1 MCVCVPIYT
10 HVSIYVYVFIYV
22 YVGIYVY
29 VFIYVYVATY
39 ICVYVGIYVCVHI
52 TCLDVGLALRIEDGP
67 DKDKGVKCGDVEISY
82 WMIQQDVR
90 RTVDWIHN
98 EVTPDI
104 LKHINFARVLLPV
117 VLGSIPYH
125 NTPCLESIPYT
136 SNLIPHGIA
145 SLESI
150 PYT

>member
-104 LKHINFARVLLPV
+104 LKTHQLCKSPPPCCTGIH
-117 VLGSIPYH
+117 SIPQ
-125 NTPCLESIPYT
+125 YT
-136 SNLIPHGIA
+136 LPGIHF
-145 SLESI
+145 I
-150 PYT
+150 HI